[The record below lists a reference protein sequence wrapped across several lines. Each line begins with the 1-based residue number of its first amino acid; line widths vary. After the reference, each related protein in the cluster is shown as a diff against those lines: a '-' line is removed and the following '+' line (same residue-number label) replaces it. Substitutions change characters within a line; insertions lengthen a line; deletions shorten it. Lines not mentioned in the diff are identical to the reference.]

1 MVSDGRSIRA
11 AVAEGDADIVLLDG
25 LVKTGRD

>member
-1 MVSDGRSIRA
+1 VSWSRDGSSILA

-25 LVKTGRD
+25 LVQSR